1 MPFYFSNNY
10 IEAFKELKYR
20 LISAPLL
27 RYYRPELESIL
38 EINALNRVVIG
49 ILS

>member
-1 MPFYFSNNY
+1 MPFNFNNDY
-10 IEAFKELKYR
+10 IKAFKELKYR

-27 RYYRPELESIL
+27 RYYRPELESRL
-38 EINALNRVVIG
+38 EINALNGVVIG